1 MPLAKASDN
10 GYYDDMLDVIRSLL
24 GMVWKTN
31 PSLKFAVVTG
41 CLRVAKESIF
51 TGANNFISNS
61 LSGER
66 YQGSFG
72 FLEHEVVKLLRD
84 TGCEDHYGEL
94 KKWYDGYLFGEKEV
108 YCPWDVI
115 NHVNLLQKNP
125 KASPASYWKDT
136 SHNNIIRRFME
147 NDRIQINEKMEIL
160 LSGGVIREQIVE
172 EMTYDFEHSSEDNLW
187 SVLYLTGYLTRAA
200 LEDTPE
206 SAASGKTALRI
217 PNEEVKTI
225 FAETVAKWF
234 TDHVGEKDRTGFFQD
249 WWNGNADRLT
259 KEVSDILFDTIS
271 YFDYKEDYYHAFVAG
286 LFSGAGY
293 EVSSNSEQGTGRA
306 DVVVKDRRRR
316 RAIIIEIK
324 RCTSSSGME
333 EECGRALRRIRKRQ
347 YAQSLAGKAY
357 ETVLCYGA
365 VFCAKKCLIRAAG

>member
-1 MPLAKASDN
+1 
-10 GYYDDMLDVIRSLL
+10 
-24 GMVWKTN
+24 
-31 PSLKFAVVTG
+31 
-41 CLRVAKESIF
+41 
-51 TGANNFISNS
+51 
-61 LSGER
+61 
-66 YQGSFG
+66 
-72 FLEHEVVKLLRD
+72 
-84 TGCEDHYGEL
+84 
-94 KKWYDGYLFGEKEV
+94 
-108 YCPWDVI
+108 
-115 NHVNLLQKNP
+115 
-125 KASPASYWKDT
+125 
-136 SHNNIIRRFME
+136 ME

-324 RCTSSSGME
+324 RCASSSGME
-333 EECGRALRRIRKRQ
+333 EECGRALRQIRKRQ
-347 YAQSLAGKAY
+347 YAQSLAGKGY